1 MNSPEEPAFAAEP
14 LADAKSLAE
23 MTTDDSSKTRADLIG
38 ELARLRHRVA
48 DLENGIV
55 GERVRSGGAASL
67 ERGGFGQKTTA
78 WCPVNAK
85 DRESAALKA
94 TDPSPTSAALLGD
107 KDKGLLHEILAGAPV
122 MVWAVDRDGKLML
135 AEGKRLSALGLEP
148 GAEVGRSGDELF
160 AELPQIPS
168 DTRRALAGES
178 FTSTIEV
185 DGTVLASS
193 YSPFRDAAG
202 RIVGA
207 VGIAI
212 DLTEHQSTEQEETA
226 RRRLKEDVL
235 RSQEWDR
242 RLVAYEIHDGL
253 VQEATGAQM
262 HLEAALEIGQ
272 VPPGPARDQI
282 ELALELVRRAVSEGR
297 RLISGL
303 RLPVLEQSGV
313 VAAIECL
320 IKEQPQ
326 DGPSIEFIAD
336 VQFERLEALLET
348 TIYRIAQ
355 EAITNVRRHSKSDRA
370 EIRLSQKNDRI
381 QIEIRDWGV
390 GFDPAHIER
399 ERLGLEGIRERAR
412 LLRGRAEIDS
422 APGEGTRV
430 FVDLPLAYPAGEAAI
445 TNDRSTE

>member
-1 MNSPEEPAFAAEP
+1 
-14 LADAKSLAE
+14 

-48 DLENGIV
+48 DLENGVV

-67 ERGGFGQKTTA
+67 ECGDLGERTTA
-78 WCPVNAK
+78 WCRVNAN
-85 DRESAALKA
+85 DRESAALEA
-94 TDPSPTSAALLGD
+94 TDPYPASAAPLGEEE
-107 KDKGLLHEILAGAPV
+107 KGLLHEILAAAPG

-135 AEGKRLSALGLEP
+135 AEGKRLRALGLEP
-148 GAEVGRSGDELF
+148 GGELGRSGDELF
-160 AELPQIPS
+160 AELAQIPS

-212 DLTEHQSTEQEETA
+212 DLTEHQPTEQEETA
-226 RRRLKEDVL
+226 RRRLMEDVL

-242 RLVAYEIHDGL
+242 RLIAYEIHDGL
-253 VQEATGAQM
+253 VQEAIGAHM
-262 HLEAALEIGQ
+262 HLEALLETGQ

-282 ELALELVRRAVSEGR
+282 ELALELVRRAVNEGR

-370 EIRLSQKNDRI
+370 EIRLSQKDDRI
-381 QIEIRDWGV
+381 RIEIRDWGV

-399 ERLGLEGIRERAR
+399 KRLGLEGIRERAR
-412 LLRGRAEIDS
+412 LLRGRVEIDS

-445 TNDRSTE
+445 TNDRSME

>member
-1 MNSPEEPAFAAEP
+1 
-14 LADAKSLAE
+14 
-23 MTTDDSSKTRADLIG
+23 
-38 ELARLRHRVA
+38 
-48 DLENGIV
+48 
-55 GERVRSGGAASL
+55 
-67 ERGGFGQKTTA
+67 
-78 WCPVNAK
+78 
-85 DRESAALKA
+85 
-94 TDPSPTSAALLGD
+94 
-107 KDKGLLHEILAGAPV
+107 
-122 MVWAVDRDGKLML
+122 ML

-212 DLTEHQSTEQEETA
+212 DLTEHQPTEREETA
-226 RRRLKEDVL
+226 RRRLMEEML

-242 RLVAYEIHDGL
+242 RLIAYEIHDGL
-253 VQEATGAQM
+253 VQEATGAHM
-262 HLEAALEIGQ
+262 HLEALLETGQ

-320 IKEQPQ
+320 IKEQAEN
-326 DGPSIEFIAD
+326 GPSIEFIAD

-370 EIRLSQKNDRI
+370 EIRLSQGNDRI

-445 TNDRSTE
+445 TNDRSME